1 MISIK
6 LIIAFTLLILG
17 YPFKNSEYLYSIVNP
32 FNNKKKVAKG
42 TVYHDINGNK
52 TMDNNEPGIPN
63 VYVSNGVEIVKTD
76 KNGKYSIPISDDAI
90 IFLIKP
96 KDWMTP
102 VNELNLPQFYYIH
115 KPYGSPENFTFKGVN
130 ATGPLP
136 KNINFPLYTERG
148 KSDFKMIVFG
158 DPQPYNLEEVDFFSE
173 NIVSELVGI
182 KGVEFGMT
190 MGDIVGDN
198 LDLLNPIN
206 QAVSKIGVPWY
217 NVLGNHDVNFQA
229 DRDELS
235 DETFERIYGPPNYA
249 FVYGDVHFIV
259 VDNVIMND
267 PVGDRGYIGG
277 LRPDQIEFV
286 KNYLKLVSRDDL
298 IVLTMHIPLVQH
310 ERFRESDQK
319 ELFSLLSEF
328 PNTLS
333 ISAHSHTQNNTFFH
347 QESSHWMGEVPH
359 HHFNVGTTSGN
370 WWNGLRDENDIPL
383 NMMRDGTPNG
393 YSFITFNG
401 TNYIIDWK
409 VSGKPDDY
417 RMNIHTQRGIK
428 VDSSSS
434 ALVTVNFFNGS
445 EQSELSF
452 RVLGE
457 TEWKKMEKVSTKD
470 PFYSLIYERFENFN
484 SLKIKEMWQKDP
496 ELKNKPYPLI
506 KRMYEANNSTHLWQS
521 NIGKSLPEG
530 IHIIEVN
537 AKDRY
542 GRLFKDYHSI
552 RIKR

>member
-1 MISIK
+1 MVSIK
-6 LIIAFTLLILG
+6 LFITFTLLILD
-17 YPFKNSEYLYSIVNP
+17 YPFKNVEYLYSILNP
-32 FNNKKKVAKG
+32 FNKEKKIAKG
-42 TVYHDINGNK
+42 AVYHDINGNK

-136 KNINFPLYTERG
+136 KNINFPLYAERG

-286 KNYLKLVSRDDL
+286 RNYLKLVSRDDL

>member
-6 LIIAFTLLILG
+6 LIVAFTLLILD

-32 FNNKKKVAKG
+32 FNKEKKVAKG
-42 TVYHDINGNK
+42 AVYHDINGNK

-63 VYVSNGVEIVKTD
+63 VYVSNGVKIVKTD

-96 KDWMTP
+96 KDWITP

-136 KNINFPLYTERG
+136 KNINFPLYAERG

-286 KNYLKLVSRDDL
+286 RNYLKLVSRDDL

>member
-6 LIIAFTLLILG
+6 LIISFTILILV
-17 YPFKNSEYLYSIVNP
+17 YPFKNVEYLHLIPNLL
-32 FNNKKKVAKG
+32 NNKKNIAKG
-42 TVYHDINGNK
+42 AVYHDINGNN

-76 KNGKYSIPISDDAI
+76 KNGKYSIPVSEDAI
-90 IFLIKP
+90 IFVIKP
-96 KDWMTP
+96 RDWMTP
-102 VNELNLPQFYYIH
+102 LNELNLPQFYYIH
-115 KPYGSPENFTFKGVN
+115 KPYGSPNNFTFKGVD

-136 KNINFPLYTERG
+136 KNINFPLYAERG

-173 NIVSELVGI
+173 NIISELVGI

-198 LDLLNPIN
+198 LDLLKPIN

-286 KNYLKLVSRDDL
+286 RNYLKLVSRDDL

-347 QESSHWMGEVPH
+347 EESSHWIGEVPH

-417 RMNIHTQRGIK
+417 KMNIHTPRGIK

-434 ALVTVNFFNGS
+434 TLLTVNFFNGS

-457 TEWKKMEKVSTKD
+457 TELKKMEKVSAKD

-484 SLKIKEMWQKDP
+484 SLKIKELWEKDP
-496 ELKNKPYPLI
+496 ELKNKSYPLI

-521 NIGKSLPEG
+521 KIGKSLSEG

-542 GRLFKDYHSI
+542 GRLFTDYHSI
-552 RIKR
+552 RISR

>member
-6 LIIAFTLLILG
+6 LIISFTLLILV
-17 YPFKNSEYLYSIVNP
+17 YPFKNVEYLHSIPNLL
-32 FNNKKKVAKG
+32 NNKKNIAKG
-42 TVYHDINGNK
+42 AVYHDINGDK

-76 KNGKYSIPISDDAI
+76 KNGKYSIPVSEDAI
-90 IFLIKP
+90 IFVIKP
-96 KDWMTP
+96 RDWMTP
-102 VNELNLPQFYYIH
+102 LNELNLPQFYYIH
-115 KPYGSPENFTFKGVN
+115 KPYGSPNNFTFKGVD

-136 KNINFPLYTERG
+136 KNINFPLYAERG

-173 NIVSELVGI
+173 NIISELVGI

-198 LDLLNPIN
+198 LDLLKPIN

-286 KNYLKLVSRDDL
+286 RNYLKLVSRDDL

-347 QESSHWMGEVPH
+347 EESSHWIGEVPH

-417 RMNIHTQRGIK
+417 KMNIHTPRGIK

-434 ALVTVNFFNGS
+434 TLLTVNFFNGS

-484 SLKIKEMWQKDP
+484 SLKIKELWQKDP
-496 ELKNKPYPLI
+496 ELKNKSYPLI

-521 NIGKSLPEG
+521 KIGKSLSEG
-530 IHIIEVN
+530 IHIIEVH

-542 GRLFKDYHSI
+542 GRLFTDYHSI
-552 RIKR
+552 RISR

>member
-32 FNNKKKVAKG
+32 FNMEKKVAKG
-42 TVYHDINGNK
+42 AVYHDINGNK

-136 KNINFPLYTERG
+136 KNINFPLYSERG

>member
-1 MISIK
+1 
-6 LIIAFTLLILG
+6 
-17 YPFKNSEYLYSIVNP
+17 
-32 FNNKKKVAKG
+32 
-42 TVYHDINGNK
+42 
-52 TMDNNEPGIPN
+52 MDNNEIGIPD

-76 KNGKYSIPISDDAI
+76 KDGKYKIPVSDDAI
-90 IFLIKP
+90 VFVIKP
-96 KDWMTP
+96 RNWMTP
-102 VNELNLPQFYYIH
+102 INDLNLPQFYYIH
-115 KPYGSPENFTFKGVN
+115 KPNGSPSNFTFNGVD

-136 KNINFPLYTERG
+136 KNINFPLYAENG

-158 DPQPYNLEEVDFFSE
+158 DPQPYSLEEVDFFSE
-173 NIVSELVGI
+173 NIVSELVGV

-198 LDLLNPIN
+198 LDLLEPIN
-206 QAVSKIGVPWY
+206 QAVSKIGIPWY

-267 PVGDRGYIGG
+267 PVGDRGYVGG

-286 KNYLKLVSRDDL
+286 RNYLELVSRDDL

-347 QESSHWMGEVPH
+347 EESSHWQGEVPH

-370 WWNGLRDENDIPL
+370 WWNGVRDENDIPL
-383 NMMRDGTPNG
+383 TMMRDGTPNG
-393 YSFITFNG
+393 YSYITFNG
-401 TNYIIDWK
+401 TQYIIDWK
-409 VSGKPDDY
+409 VSGKPEEY
-417 RMNIHTQRGIK
+417 RMNIHTPRG
-428 VDSSSS
+428 V
-434 ALVTVNFFNGS
+434 
-445 EQSELSF
+445 
-452 RVLGE
+452 
-457 TEWKKMEKVSTKD
+457 
-470 PFYSLIYERFENFN
+470 
-484 SLKIKEMWQKDP
+484 KE
-496 ELKNKPYPLI
+496 E
-506 KRMYEANNSTHLWQS
+506 
-521 NIGKSLPEG
+521 
-530 IHIIEVN
+530 
-537 AKDRY
+537 
-542 GRLFKDYHSI
+542 
-552 RIKR
+552 

>member
-1 MISIK
+1 MILIK
-6 LIIAFTLLILG
+6 LIISFTILILV
-17 YPFKNSEYLYSIVNP
+17 YSFKNVEYLHSIPNLL
-32 FNNKKKVAKG
+32 NNKKNIAKG
-42 TVYHDINGNK
+42 AVYHDINWNM

-76 KNGKYSIPISDDAI
+76 KNGKYSIPVSEDAI
-90 IFLIKP
+90 IFVIKP
-96 KDWMTP
+96 RDWMTP
-102 VNELNLPQFYYIH
+102 LNELNLPQFYYIH
-115 KPYGSPENFTFKGVN
+115 KPYGSPNNFTFKGVD

-136 KNINFPLYTERG
+136 KNINFPLYAERG
-148 KSDFKMIVFG
+148 NSDFKMIVFG

-173 NIVSELVGI
+173 NIISELVGI

-198 LDLLNPIN
+198 LDLLKPIN

-286 KNYLKLVSRDDL
+286 RNYLKLVSRDDL

-347 QESSHWMGEVPH
+347 EESSHWIGEVPH

-417 RMNIHTQRGIK
+417 KMNIHTPRGIK

-434 ALVTVNFFNGS
+434 TLLTVNFFNGS

-457 TEWKKMEKVSTKD
+457 TELKKMEKVSSKD

-484 SLKIKEMWQKDP
+484 SLKIKELWQKDP
-496 ELKNKPYPLI
+496 ELKNKSYPLI

-521 NIGKSLPEG
+521 KIGKSLSEG

-542 GRLFKDYHSI
+542 GRLFTDYHSI
-552 RIKR
+552 RISR

>member
-6 LIIAFTLLILG
+6 LIIVFTLLILG

-32 FNNKKKVAKG
+32 FNKEKKVAKG
-42 TVYHDINGNK
+42 AVYHDINGNK

-136 KNINFPLYTERG
+136 KNINFPLYAERG

>member
-1 MISIK
+1 VSFKFIFFLSIIFIS
-6 LIIAFTLLILG
+6 LSSSSSFH
-17 YPFKNSEYLYSIVNP
+17 
-32 FNNKKKVAKG
+32 FNKFLPNKKKDQIAMG
-42 TVYHDINGNK
+42 YVYNDVNENLS
-52 TMDNNEPGIPN
+52 MDKNEIGISG

-76 KNGKYSIPISDDAI
+76 KDGKYKIPVSDDAI
-90 IFLIKP
+90 IFVIKP
-96 KDWMTP
+96 RNWMTP
-102 VNELNLPQFYYIH
+102 INNLNLPQFYYIH
-115 KPYGSPENFTFKGVN
+115 KPNGSPSNFTFKGVDP
-130 ATGPLP
+130 TGPLP
-136 KNINFPLYTERG
+136 RNINFPLYAENG
-148 KSDFKMIVFG
+148 KSNFKMIVFG
-158 DPQPYNLEEVDFFSE
+158 DPQPYSLEEVDFFSE
-173 NIVSELVGI
+173 NIVSELVAV

-198 LDLLNPIN
+198 LDLLEPIN
-206 QAVSKIGVPWY
+206 QAVSKIGIPWY

-267 PVGDRGYIGG
+267 PVGDRGYVGG

-286 KNYLKLVSRDDL
+286 KNYLELVSRDDL

-347 QESSHWMGEVPH
+347 EESSHWQGEVPH

-370 WWNGLRDENDIPL
+370 WWNGVRDENDIPL
-383 NMMRDGTPNG
+383 TMMRDGTPNG
-393 YSFITFNG
+393 YSYITFNG
-401 TNYIIDWK
+401 TKYIIDWK
-409 VSGKPDDY
+409 VSGKPEDY
-417 RMNIHTQRGIK
+417 RMNIHTPRGVK
-428 VDSSSS
+428 EGESSSTPI
-434 ALVTVNFFNGS
+434 TVNFFNGS

-457 TEWKKMEKVSTKD
+457 TEWAKMDQVSQQD
-470 PFYSLIYERFENFN
+470 PFYSLIYERFNDYN
-484 SLKIKEMWQKDP
+484 SLKIKESWENDPQLKD
-496 ELKNKPYPLI
+496 KSYPLI
-506 KRMYEANNSTHLWQS
+506 KRMYEANKSTHLWQS
-521 NIGKSLPEG
+521 KIGASLPEG
-530 IHIIEVN
+530 VHIIEVMV
-537 AKDRY
+537 KDRY
-542 GRLFKDYHSI
+542 DREFKDYHSI
-552 RIKR
+552 RIVKD

>member
-6 LIIAFTLLILG
+6 LIIIFTFLILG
-17 YPFKNSEYLYSIVNP
+17 YPFKNAESLHLILNP
-32 FNNKKKVAKG
+32 FNKEKKVAKG
-42 TVYHDINGNK
+42 TVYHDINGNM
-52 TMDNNEPGIPN
+52 TMNNNEPGIPN
-63 VYVSNGVEIVKTD
+63 VYISNGVEIVKTD

-96 KDWMTP
+96 RDWMTP

-136 KNINFPLYTERG
+136 KNINFPLYAETG
-148 KSDFKMIVFG
+148 KSDFKIIVFG

-182 KGVEFGMT
+182 NGVEFGMT

-198 LDLLNPIN
+198 LDLLKPIN

-286 KNYLKLVSRDDL
+286 RNYLKLVPRDDL

-347 QESSHWMGEVPH
+347 EESSHWKGDVPH

-401 TNYIIDWK
+401 TSYIIDWK
-409 VSGKPDDY
+409 VSGKSNDY
-417 RMNIHTQRGIK
+417 KMNIHTPRGIK

-434 ALVTVNFFNGS
+434 TLVTVNFFNGS

-457 TEWKKMEKVSTKD
+457 TEWKIMKQVRTKD
-470 PFYSLIYERFENFN
+470 PYYSLIYERFENFN
-484 SLKIKEMWQKDP
+484 SLKIKDMWQKDP

-521 NIGKSLPEG
+521 NIGKILPEG

-542 GRLFKDYHSI
+542 GRLFKDYHSF
-552 RIKR
+552 RISR

>member
-1 MISIK
+1 MVSIK
-6 LIIAFTLLILG
+6 FFITFTLLILD
-17 YPFKNSEYLYSIVNP
+17 YPFKNVEYLYSILNP
-32 FNNKKKVAKG
+32 FNKEKKIAKG
-42 TVYHDINGNK
+42 AVYHDINGNK

-96 KDWMTP
+96 KDWITP

-136 KNINFPLYTERG
+136 KNINFPLYAERG

-286 KNYLKLVSRDDL
+286 RNYLKLVSRDDL

-496 ELKNKPYPLI
+496 ELRNKPYPLI

>member
-1 MISIK
+1 MISFK
-6 LIIAFTLLILG
+6 LIITFTLLILV
-17 YPFKNSEYLYSIVNP
+17 YPFKNAEYLHSIIDQI
-32 FNNKKKVAKG
+32 NKEKKIAKG
-42 TVYHDINGNK
+42 FVYNDINGNK

-63 VYVSNGVEIVKTD
+63 VYVSNGVDIVKTD
-76 KNGKYSIPISDDAI
+76 KNGKYSISISDDAI
-90 IFLIKP
+90 IFVIKP
-96 KDWMTP
+96 RDWMTP

-130 ATGPLP
+130 PTGPLP
-136 KNINFPLYTERG
+136 NNINFPLYAERG
-148 KSDFKMIVFG
+148 NSNFKMIVFG

-173 NIVSELVGI
+173 NIISELVGI

-198 LDLLNPIN
+198 LDLLKPIN
-206 QAVSKIGVPWY
+206 EAVSKIGVPWY

-229 DRDELS
+229 DKDELS
-235 DETFERIYGPPNYA
+235 DETFERVYGPPNYA

-267 PVGDRGYIGG
+267 PVGDRGYVGG

-286 KNYLKLVSRDDL
+286 RNYLKLVSRDDL

-347 QESSHWMGEVPH
+347 EESSHWKGEVPH

-409 VSGKPDDY
+409 VSGKSDDY
-417 RMNIHTQRGIK
+417 RMNIHTPRGIK
-428 VDSSSS
+428 VDSSAST
-434 ALVTVNFFNGS
+434 LVTVNFFNGS

-457 TEWKKMEKVSTKD
+457 TEWKKMEKVSAKD

-496 ELKNKPYPLI
+496 LLNNKPYPLI

-521 NIGKSLPEG
+521 KIGTSLSEG

-542 GRLFKDYHSI
+542 GRSFTDYHSI
-552 RIKR
+552 RILR

>member
-1 MISIK
+1 MILIK
-6 LIIAFTLLILG
+6 LIISFTILILV
-17 YPFKNSEYLYSIVNP
+17 YSFKNVEYLHSIPNLL
-32 FNNKKKVAKG
+32 NNKKNIAKG
-42 TVYHDINGNK
+42 AVYHDINGNM

-76 KNGKYSIPISDDAI
+76 KNGKYSIPVSEDAI
-90 IFLIKP
+90 IFVIKP
-96 KDWMTP
+96 RDWMTP
-102 VNELNLPQFYYIH
+102 LNELNLPQFYYIH
-115 KPYGSPENFTFKGVN
+115 KPYGSPNNFTFKGVD

-136 KNINFPLYTERG
+136 KNINFPLYAERG
-148 KSDFKMIVFG
+148 NSDFKMIVFG

-173 NIVSELVGI
+173 NIISELVGI

-198 LDLLNPIN
+198 LDLLKPIN

-286 KNYLKLVSRDDL
+286 RNYLKLVSRDDL

-347 QESSHWMGEVPH
+347 EESSHWIGEVPH

-417 RMNIHTQRGIK
+417 KMNIHTPRGIK

-434 ALVTVNFFNGS
+434 TLLTVNFFNGS

-457 TEWKKMEKVSTKD
+457 TELKKMEKVSSKD

-484 SLKIKEMWQKDP
+484 SLKIKELWQKDP
-496 ELKNKPYPLI
+496 ELKNKSYPLI

-521 NIGKSLPEG
+521 KIGKSLSEG

-542 GRLFKDYHSI
+542 GRLFTDYHSI
-552 RIKR
+552 RISR

>member
-32 FNNKKKVAKG
+32 FNNEKKVAKG
-42 TVYHDINGNK
+42 AVYHDINGNK

-136 KNINFPLYTERG
+136 KNINFPLYAERG

-173 NIVSELVGI
+173 NIISELVNI

-286 KNYLKLVSRDDL
+286 RNYLKLVSRDDL

-347 QESSHWMGEVPH
+347 QGSSHWMGEVPH

>member
-1 MISIK
+1 MILIK
-6 LIIAFTLLILG
+6 LIISFTILILV
-17 YPFKNSEYLYSIVNP
+17 YSFKNVEYLHSIPNLL
-32 FNNKKKVAKG
+32 NNKKNIAKG
-42 TVYHDINGNK
+42 AVYHDINGNN

-76 KNGKYSIPISDDAI
+76 KNGKYSIPVSEDAI
-90 IFLIKP
+90 IFVIKP
-96 KDWMTP
+96 RDWMTP
-102 VNELNLPQFYYIH
+102 LNELNLPQFYYIH
-115 KPYGSPENFTFKGVN
+115 KPYGSPNNFTFKGVD

-136 KNINFPLYTERG
+136 KNINFPLYAERG
-148 KSDFKMIVFG
+148 NSDFKMIVFG

-173 NIVSELVGI
+173 NIISELVGI

-198 LDLLNPIN
+198 LDLLKPIN

-286 KNYLKLVSRDDL
+286 RNYLKLVSRDDL

-347 QESSHWMGEVPH
+347 EESSHWIGEVPH

-417 RMNIHTQRGIK
+417 KMNIHTPRGIK

-434 ALVTVNFFNGS
+434 TLLTVNFFNGS

-457 TEWKKMEKVSTKD
+457 TELKKMEKVSSKD

-484 SLKIKEMWQKDP
+484 SLKIKELWQKDP
-496 ELKNKPYPLI
+496 ELKNKSYPLI

-521 NIGKSLPEG
+521 KIGKSLSEG

-542 GRLFKDYHSI
+542 GRLFTDYHSI
-552 RIKR
+552 RISR

>member
-1 MISIK
+1 MIFIK

-32 FNNKKKVAKG
+32 FNNEKKVAKG
-42 TVYHDINGNK
+42 AVYHDINGNK

-96 KDWMTP
+96 KDWITP

-136 KNINFPLYTERG
+136 KNINFPLYAERG

-286 KNYLKLVSRDDL
+286 RNYLKLVSRDDL

-359 HHFNVGTTSGN
+359 HHFNVGTTSGK

>member
-6 LIIAFTLLILG
+6 LIISFTILILV
-17 YPFKNSEYLYSIVNP
+17 YPFKNVEYLHLIPNLL
-32 FNNKKKVAKG
+32 NNKKNIAKG
-42 TVYHDINGNK
+42 AVYHDINGNN

-76 KNGKYSIPISDDAI
+76 KNGKYSIPVSEDAI
-90 IFLIKP
+90 IFVIKP
-96 KDWMTP
+96 RDWMTP
-102 VNELNLPQFYYIH
+102 LNELNLPQFYYIH
-115 KPYGSPENFTFKGVN
+115 KPYGSPNNFTFKGVD

-136 KNINFPLYTERG
+136 KNINFPLYAERG
-148 KSDFKMIVFG
+148 NSDFKMIVFG

-173 NIVSELVGI
+173 NIISELVGI

-198 LDLLNPIN
+198 LDLLKPIN

-286 KNYLKLVSRDDL
+286 RNYLKLVSRDDL

-347 QESSHWMGEVPH
+347 EESSHWIGEVPH

-417 RMNIHTQRGIK
+417 KMNIHTPRGIK

-434 ALVTVNFFNGS
+434 TLLTVNFFNGS

-457 TEWKKMEKVSTKD
+457 TELKKMEKVSSKD

-484 SLKIKEMWQKDP
+484 SLKIKELWQKDP
-496 ELKNKPYPLI
+496 ELKNKSYPLI

-521 NIGKSLPEG
+521 KIGKSLSEG

-542 GRLFKDYHSI
+542 GRLFTDYHSI
-552 RIKR
+552 RISR

>member
-6 LIIAFTLLILG
+6 LIVAFTLLILD

-32 FNNKKKVAKG
+32 FNNEKKVAKG
-42 TVYHDINGNK
+42 AVYHDINGNK

-136 KNINFPLYTERG
+136 KNINFPLYAERG

>member
-6 LIIAFTLLILG
+6 LIISFTILILV
-17 YPFKNSEYLYSIVNP
+17 YPFKNVEYLHSIPNLL
-32 FNNKKKVAKG
+32 NNKKNMAKG
-42 TVYHDINGNK
+42 AVYHDINGNN

-76 KNGKYSIPISDDAI
+76 KNGKYSIPVSEDAI
-90 IFLIKP
+90 IFVIKP
-96 KDWMTP
+96 RDWMTP
-102 VNELNLPQFYYIH
+102 LNELNLPQFYYIH
-115 KPYGSPENFTFKGVN
+115 KPYGSPNNFTFKGVD

-136 KNINFPLYTERG
+136 KNINFPLYAERG

-173 NIVSELVGI
+173 NIISELVGI

-198 LDLLNPIN
+198 LDLLKPIN

-286 KNYLKLVSRDDL
+286 RNYLKLVSRDDL

-347 QESSHWMGEVPH
+347 EESSHWIGEVPH

-417 RMNIHTQRGIK
+417 KMNIHTPRGIK

-434 ALVTVNFFNGS
+434 TLLTVNFFNGS

-457 TEWKKMEKVSTKD
+457 TELKKMEKVSAKD

-484 SLKIKEMWQKDP
+484 SLKIKELWEKDP
-496 ELKNKPYPLI
+496 ELKNKSYPLI

-521 NIGKSLPEG
+521 KIGKSLSEG
-530 IHIIEVN
+530 IHIIEVH

-542 GRLFKDYHSI
+542 GRLFTDYHSI
-552 RIKR
+552 RISR

>member
-6 LIIAFTLLILG
+6 LIISFTILILV
-17 YPFKNSEYLYSIVNP
+17 YPFKNVEYLHLIPNLL
-32 FNNKKKVAKG
+32 NNKKNIAKG
-42 TVYHDINGNK
+42 AVYHDINGNN

-76 KNGKYSIPISDDAI
+76 KNGKYSIPVSEDAI
-90 IFLIKP
+90 IFVIKP
-96 KDWMTP
+96 RDWMTP
-102 VNELNLPQFYYIH
+102 LNELNLPQFYYIH
-115 KPYGSPENFTFKGVN
+115 KPYGSPNNFTFKGVD

-136 KNINFPLYTERG
+136 KNINFPLYAERG
-148 KSDFKMIVFG
+148 NSDFKMIVFG

-173 NIVSELVGI
+173 NIISELVGI

-198 LDLLNPIN
+198 LDLLKPIN

-286 KNYLKLVSRDDL
+286 RNYLKLVSRDDL

-347 QESSHWMGEVPH
+347 EESSHWIGEVPH

-417 RMNIHTQRGIK
+417 KMNIHTPRGIK

-434 ALVTVNFFNGS
+434 TLLTVNFFNGS

-457 TEWKKMEKVSTKD
+457 TELKKMEKVSAKD

-484 SLKIKEMWQKDP
+484 SLKIKELWEKDP
-496 ELKNKPYPLI
+496 ELKNKSYPLI

-521 NIGKSLPEG
+521 KIGKSLSEG

-542 GRLFKDYHSI
+542 GRLFTDYHSI
-552 RIKR
+552 RISR